1 MEFWFLLSFISVLF
15 IGYFKLDIKGY
26 LNVGDILLLSVLF
39 ILFPLA
45 IIMRLVCFIL
55 YLIEDIRNDDRFKV
69 KFIKKDKK

>member
-45 IIMRLVCFIL
+45 IIMVLVCFIL
-55 YLIEDIRNDDRFKV
+55 YLIEDIRNDDRFKI

>member
-1 MEFWFLLSFISVLF
+1 LSFISVLF

-45 IIMRLVCFIL
+45 IIMGLVCFIL
-55 YLIEDIRNDDRFKV
+55 YLIEDTGNDDRFKI

>member
-26 LNVGDILLLSVLF
+26 LNVGDILLLSLLF

-45 IIMRLVCFIL
+45 IIMVLVCFIL
-55 YLIEDIRNDDRFKV
+55 YLIEDIRNDDRFKI
-69 KFIKKDKK
+69 KFIKKKY

>member
-55 YLIEDIRNDDRFKV
+55 YLIEDIRNDDRFKI